1 MEDGFNDSETFVLG
15 IDVGT
20 TSIKVSLLAKSTR
33 DVVES
38 FRCETEANIC
48 GDETQFAEQD
58 VAKILSI
65 LNHALNRLS
74 SKFLASVSSI
84 GVCGQMHGCVM
95 WKGQSFQAFNT
106 TGDILA
112 FNNNASS
119 LITWEDRRC
128 HEEFLSTL
136 PRTQQTVAI
145 STGFGCASLFWL
157 QRNHPSLLERYDC
170 AGTIMDF
177 VVSMLCQMNKP
188 CMSSQNAVSWGY
200 FDVDNMTW
208 ELNL

>member
-112 FNNNASS
+112 FKNNASS
-119 LITWEDRRC
+119 LITWEDIDRK
-128 HEEFLSTL
+128 S
-136 PRTQQTVAI
+136 
-145 STGFGCASLFWL
+145 
-157 QRNHPSLLERYDC
+157 
-170 AGTIMDF
+170 
-177 VVSMLCQMNKP
+177 VV
-188 CMSSQNAVSWGY
+188 
-200 FDVDNMTW
+200 
-208 ELNL
+208 